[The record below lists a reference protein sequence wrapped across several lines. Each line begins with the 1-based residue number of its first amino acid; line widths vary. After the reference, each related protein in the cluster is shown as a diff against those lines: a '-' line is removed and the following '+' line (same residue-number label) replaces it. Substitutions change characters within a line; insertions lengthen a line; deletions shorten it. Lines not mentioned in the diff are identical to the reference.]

1 MKTGTM
7 PRKEVEQ
14 WALAVIKVGDTLS
27 PDRLVKRG
35 EVADMCG
42 VHPTGA
48 DRIIEWAR
56 MVRHRGEPLP
66 FITMPGVVRAMK
78 AQRERYMAR
87 IDEWVN
93 AQAQSEAIRAAE
105 ARFAATRAGPD
116 YLRPTA
122 LANLVHPHAFVPAL
136 ADLPD
141 PVDGTRA
148 TWKQGVYKL
157 LRTMAERKFRP
168 RPMQSVTVCFRV
180 SEGVVRHAERCCL
193 VSVDGHSVV
202 HITAYGLLAH
212 AAHSGPDKWANPADA
227 VDTMQ
232 RAVRNVGQGKR
243 AISQVVPRGALR
255 HSARY
260 IRALELSGMIKVIR
274 GNMYITR
281 HCHQFARMDLTTQG

>member
-1 MKTGTM
+1 M
-7 PRKEVEQ
+7 PRAEVTQ
-14 WALAVIKVGDTLS
+14 WALAVIAVSDTLS
-27 PDRLVKRG
+27 PDRLVKRR

-56 MVRHRGEPLP
+56 MMQHRGEPLP

-78 AQRERYMAR
+78 AQRERYMAC
-87 IDEWVN
+87 IDTWVK
-93 AQAQSEAIRAAE
+93 ARAQSEAIRADKAKS
-105 ARFAATRAGPD
+105 AAIKKGPD

-122 LANLVHPHAFVPAL
+122 LANLVHPCASVPPL

-141 PVDGTRA
+141 PADGTRA

-157 LRTMAERKFRP
+157 LRTMSERKFKP
-168 RPMQSVTVCFRV
+168 RPMQSVTACFRV

-193 VSVDGHSVV
+193 VSVDGDSVV
-202 HITAYGLLAH
+202 HITAYGILAH
-212 AAHSGPDKWANPADA
+212 AAHSGPDKWASPAVA

-232 RAVRNVGQGKR
+232 RAVRSVGQGKR

-260 IRALELSGMIKVIR
+260 IRVLEQSGMIKVIR
-274 GNMYITR
+274 GDMYITR
-281 HCHQFARMDLTTQG
+281 HGHQFARMDLTTQG